1 VNLSPHFKVLS
12 YEAHSIRDVFYLFK
26 SAGTYVHS
34 DFFYGG
40 ASSERI
46 KPALHR

>member
-1 VNLSPHFKVLS
+1 MNLSPHFKVLS

-40 ASSERI
+40 ASSE
-46 KPALHR
+46 